1 MSSAAALAR
10 IGLAIT
16 VGFLGT
22 RVFWVL
28 LRPTL
33 AGPGFAR
40 SNYRKHR
47 IATAGG
53 ICVVAS
59 VFLVESIRAL
69 SATVGWGSPL
79 RADHLGVL
87 IIVGGFGFLGL
98 VDDLGAEGN
107 TRGFRGHIRAL
118 ANGSLTTGGLKL
130 VGGALIAILV
140 ASIDVSGGVANHR
153 SIVSVIIDSLTIAL
167 GANLAN
173 LFDRAPGR
181 TAKISTLFFLVLVGA
196 IALFGSRGVGNS
208 WLVSVAVVVGSTLGL
223 LHEELRERVM
233 LGDTGSNVIGA
244 AIGYGLTLATSTVTR
259 IIVVVILVG
268 LNGVSELVSFSR
280 VIDSFPPFRWFDFLG
295 AIPARREDTVK
306 GGKRTLRRTDE

>member
-1 MSSAAALAR
+1 VSSAATLAR
-10 IGLAIT
+10 IGLAII

-33 AGPGFAR
+33 VSPVFAR

-53 ICVVAS
+53 ICIVAS

-69 SATVGWGSPL
+69 SAAVGWGSPL

-118 ANGSLTTGGLKL
+118 GNGSLTTGGLKL
-130 VGGALIAILV
+130 IGGALIAVLV
-140 ASIDVSGGVANHR
+140 ASIDVSGGVAKSR
-153 SIVSVIIDSLTIAL
+153 SIGSVIIDALTIAL

-181 TAKISTLFFLVLVGA
+181 TVKVSTLFFLVLIGA
-196 IALFGSRGVGNS
+196 IALFGSSGVGNS

-244 AIGYGLTLATSTVTR
+244 AIGYGVTLATSTSTT
-259 IIVVVILVG
+259 IVVMVVLIG
-268 LNGVSELVSFSR
+268 LNLLSELISFSR

-295 AIPARREDTVK
+295 ALPARRDHA
-306 GGKRTLRRTDE
+306 GNSGNRTLRGTDE